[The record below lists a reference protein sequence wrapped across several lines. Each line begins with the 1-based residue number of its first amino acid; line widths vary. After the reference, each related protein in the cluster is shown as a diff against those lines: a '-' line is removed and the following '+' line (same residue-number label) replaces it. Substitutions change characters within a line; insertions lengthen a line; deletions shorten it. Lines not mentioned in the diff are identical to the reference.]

1 MNNVMIENDKSTMKA
16 QIIEMDI
23 STKDISINSKDKVK
37 VVIN

>member
-1 MNNVMIENDKSTMKA
+1 MIENEKSTMKA

-37 VVIN
+37 VVINWWH